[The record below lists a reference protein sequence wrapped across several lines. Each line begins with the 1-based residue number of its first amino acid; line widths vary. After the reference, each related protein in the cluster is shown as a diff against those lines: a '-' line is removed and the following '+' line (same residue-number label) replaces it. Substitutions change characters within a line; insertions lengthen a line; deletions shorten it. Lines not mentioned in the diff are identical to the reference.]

1 MPRLRTIIVAAAV
14 GLAVG
19 AYLLTFVRWPAFL
32 AVAVGAVMTV
42 VILLLAGSIEHD
54 ADVADT
60 AWREAAPDL
69 TGHRAPADPGDDLEA
84 P

>member
-1 MPRLRTIIVAAAV
+1 MPSLRTIVVAAAV

-19 AYLLTFVRWPAFL
+19 AYLLAFVRWPAFL

-42 VILLLAGSIEHD
+42 VILLLAGSIEDD
-54 ADVADT
+54 AEVADA
-60 AWREAAPDL
+60 AWRDAAPDL
-69 TGHRAPADPGDDLEA
+69 TGRRAPADPGDDLEA

>member
-1 MPRLRTIIVAAAV
+1 MPRLRTIVVAAAV

-19 AYLLTFVRWPAFL
+19 TYLLAFVRWPAFL

-42 VILLLAGSIEHD
+42 VILLLAASIEDD
-54 ADVADT
+54 AELADN

-69 TGHRAPADPGDDLEA
+69 AGHRSPADPGDDVEA

>member
-19 AYLLTFVRWPAFL
+19 SYLLALVRWPAFL

-42 VILLLAGSIEHD
+42 VILLLAGSIED
-54 ADVADT
+54 DAEVADV

-69 TGHRAPADPGDDLEA
+69 ASHRPPADPGDDLDA